1 MDADKKKTTL
11 RMIPYGLYVLTADDG
26 NLIGSGTV
34 NWVSQMAFDPPLVAI
49 GVKKD
54 SATFEAISNGAKIG
68 LSFLESGQGDLA
80 FAFFGS
86 AETDGSEFVTKDKR
100 IPFSRT
106 DNGAIVL
113 DDVPA
118 WAELTVVEINATG
131 DHAVVVAEVIDVGL
145 NSDNPDI
152 LTLKELGLNYGG

>member
-1 MDADKKKTTL
+1 
-11 RMIPYGLYVLTADDG
+11 
-26 NLIGSGTV
+26 
-34 NWVSQMAFDPPLVAI
+34 
-49 GVKKD
+49 
-54 SATFEAISNGAKIG
+54 
-68 LSFLESGQGDLA
+68 
-80 FAFFGS
+80 
-86 AETDGSEFVTKDKR
+86 
-100 IPFSRT
+100 FSRT

-131 DHAVVVAEVIDVGL
+131 DHAVVIAEVIDVGL